1 MEALEKVSAF
11 IENLEIK
18 TFYKYLGIILGVIL
32 LLAGIIVFRYHRNI
46 TALYETLE
54 HVNEERSEV
63 QKVLTKLRSVEEQ
76 RKSIDHMLNEKE
88 PFYLKG
94 YFQQVTNKLG
104 IRSENVKTDREPKD
118 TPLDDRYTE
127 SELNVEFPRMDMQQL
142 TKLLE
147 ELSINKRIYTKSL
160 EITKIP
166 KQPKIEVK
174 LTIGTL
180 IKKPKTS

>member
-32 LLAGIIVFRYHRNI
+32 LLAGIIVFRYHRNT
-46 TALYETLE
+46 TALYEKLDQ
-54 HVNEERSEV
+54 VNEERNTV
-63 QKVLTKLRSVEEQ
+63 QRVLTQLRSVEEQ
-76 RKSIDHMLNEKE
+76 RKSIDRILDEKE

-94 YFQQVTNKLG
+94 YFQQLTNNLG
-104 IRSENVKTDREPKD
+104 IKNVKTDKEPKD
-118 TPLDDRYTE
+118 TPLYDRYTE
-127 SELNVEFPRMDMQQL
+127 SELNVEFPQMDMQQL

-147 ELSINKRIYTKSL
+147 EMSPNGRIYTKSL

-174 LTIGTL
+174 MTIGTL
-180 IKKPKTS
+180 IKKPKTA

>member
-1 MEALEKVSAF
+1 MEALDKISAF

-18 TFYKYLGIILGVIL
+18 TFYKYLGIILGGIL
-32 LLAGIIVFRYHRNI
+32 LLAGIIAFRYHRNSN
-46 TALYETLE
+46 ALYEKLE
-54 HVNEERSEV
+54 QVNEEREKV
-63 QKVLTKLRSVEEQ
+63 QNVLTKLRSVEEQ
-76 RKSIDHMLNEKE
+76 RKSIDRILDEKE
-88 PFYLKG
+88 PFYLIE
-94 YFQQVTNKLG
+94 YFQNLTNKLG
-104 IRSENVKTDREPKD
+104 IKNVKHDRRPKE

-127 SELNVEFPRMDMQQL
+127 NELNVEFPQMDMQQL
-142 TKLLE
+142 TRLLE
-147 ELSINKRIYTKSL
+147 EMSLNKRIYTKSL